1 MPSCCVCYTTDPG
14 YLLPTLVSARQARR
28 FANPGNADIA
38 IFSIGSDTE
47 AARVFAKTCAAE
59 GILFVPVKQS
69 DVEGAGA
76 MLARLFL
83 DRLAPPDYDQLLYLD
98 GDTQITGSLDPL
110 LDADVPKRHFLAAT
124 DPMSFSLDGSNRQDR
139 ELMAYFSGI
148 GVPPERQRSY
158 FNSGVL
164 RINRHGWEEIGRE
177 SWRLFQTLRP
187 QTRYPDQDALNLA
200 APERRIPMSLS
211 WNFPIFLRNAR
222 VEQMIKPRVIHYMG
236 APKPWHGSFPPW
248 SAAQYAPYIDLV
260 SQYPDLAPYLQ
271 RMSSSRKLKYVL
283 QQRYKRVLE
292 TLSWGYGRRRR
303 AILNYEGGLHPAP
316 GRLALSGAVQ
326 PVKAV

>member
-38 IFSIGSDTE
+38 IFSIGGDTE
-47 AARVFAKTCAAE
+47 ASRVFARICAAE
-59 GILFVPVKQS
+59 GILFIPVKQS

-83 DRLAPPDYDQLLYLD
+83 DRLVPPEYDQLLYLD
-98 GDTQITGSLDPL
+98 GDTQIDGSLDPL

-124 DPMSFSLDGSNRQDR
+124 DPMSFSLDGRNRQDR
-139 ELMAYFSGI
+139 ALMAYFSGI
-148 GVPPERQRSY
+148 GVPAERQRSY

-164 RINRHGWEEIGRE
+164 RINRHGWDEIGDE
-177 SWRLFQTLRP
+177 SWRIYQRLRG

-200 APERRIPMSLS
+200 APNRRIPMSLA

-222 VEQMIKPRVIHYMG
+222 VEEMIKPRVIHYMG
-236 APKPWHGSFPPW
+236 APKPWHGSFLPW
-248 SAAQYAPYIDLV
+248 SAAQFEPYLELV
-260 SQYPDLAPYLQ
+260 RQYPELSPYLK
-271 RMSSSRKLKYVL
+271 RMSAGRKFKYFL

-292 TLSWGYGRRRR
+292 TLTWGYGRRHA
-303 AILNYEGGLHPAP
+303 AIMDYEGGLHPGP
-316 GRLALSGAVQ
+316 GRLPVPSAGQ